1 MLHLA
6 PPFKHHNEAKRII
19 QEMDTKRK
27 SAKKVVNGD
36 ENYNINRV
44 KGHDS
49 LVNGI

>member
-19 QEMDTKRK
+19 QEMDTKRRG
-27 SAKKVVNGD
+27 AKNVVNGD
-36 ENYNINRV
+36 EDYKINRV
-44 KGHDS
+44 KGHGP